1 MIIEEF
7 EYLKQRGCIDVEIFQ
22 IIFMESLRKMCRYLL
37 NVYFELSLNIKKLIE
52 VAIGIYYRK
61 ILEKY
66 TRCFKCGG
74 VMKCSDI
81 LDRYEVI
88 DCFVGII
95 YKEQKMVLLQKE
107 VIENVFGKKI
117 GLLNRIFF

>member
-1 MIIEEF
+1 
-7 EYLKQRGCIDVEIFQ
+7 
-22 IIFMESLRKMCRYLL
+22 
-37 NVYFELSLNIKKLIE
+37 
-52 VAIGIYYRK
+52 
-61 ILEKY
+61 
-66 TRCFKCGG
+66 
-74 VMKCSDI
+74 MKCSDI